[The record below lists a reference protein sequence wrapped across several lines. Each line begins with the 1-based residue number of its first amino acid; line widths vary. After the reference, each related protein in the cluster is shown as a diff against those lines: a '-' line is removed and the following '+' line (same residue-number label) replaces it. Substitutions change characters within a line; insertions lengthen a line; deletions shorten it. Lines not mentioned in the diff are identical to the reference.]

1 MRVLLATRPVDFR
14 KGPQGLAAL
23 AVAQVLCEEPFSGP
37 MIVFGFKRAD
47 RIKLVVWH
55 GSGLVLG

>member
-47 RIKLVVWH
+47 RMQPQRQ
-55 GSGLVLG
+55 